1 MGCLSIQSILNC
13 DALIAENIDEDDYF
27 DFHFSS
33 SFPLFS
39 SAWKL
44 MSDVWRKKQ
53 FFYIHSFMVSDL
65 SFSFLFYYLAPKFV
79 LFVFLPILL
88 FMRVSYFC
96 FFCVSPTFHFHFLPP
111 SFFSDAS
118 LPLFIFIF
126 FTPQFCLLCVST
138 TFAFYYLCP
147 IFALLVFFLFGLLC
161 VTPTFLCFFPY
172 FLLLFFAFCVSLP
185 LLLSSLILPHPCGS
199 LPGKFHL
206 RGYYQRSRKMR
217 KNVSS
222 TLTNTTTLRLI
233 GFQQQPQQNTKHDIQ
248 NTKVLQSAW
257 GGKTP
262 NPKKSHF

>member
-1 MGCLSIQSILNC
+1 MCL
-13 DALIAENIDEDDYF
+13 Y
-27 DFHFSS
+27 HFC
-33 SFPLFS
+33 
-39 SAWKL
+39 
-44 MSDVWRKKQ
+44 
-53 FFYIHSFMVSDL
+53 
-65 SFSFLFYYLAPKFV
+65 FL
-79 LFVFLPILL
+79 LFVSHFCSFGVFPVWP
-88 FMRVSYFC
+88 FMCHSH
-96 FFCVSPTFHFHFLPP
+96 FFM
-111 SFFSDAS
+111 
-118 LPLFIFIF
+118 
-126 FTPQFCLLCVST
+126 
-138 TFAFYYLCP
+138 
-147 IFALLVFFLFGLLC
+147 
-161 VTPTFLCFFPY
+161 FFPY